1 MTDDDLRKIA
11 ELYNEINN
19 TAGVKKFLCNC
30 ASFGIFSG
38 TQKCILPNGLQYRI
52 KALVNNYYKE
62 LKESQKN
69 I

>member
-19 TAGVKKFLCNC
+19 TAGVKKFLRNC

-38 TQKCILPNGLQYRI
+38 AQKCILPNGLQYRI
-52 KALVNNYYKE
+52 KALVDNYYKE